1 MIDLTTRYMGFNLKN
16 PIVPSASPLMENVD
30 AMKRME
36 DVGAAALV
44 MNSLFEEQI
53 IKESAGL
60 HHYMEYGNESFAEAL
75 SYFPEPDEFKLET
88 ESYLERVR
96 KAVETVDIPVIG
108 SLNGITTGGWAE
120 YATLIEEAGAKG
132 LELNI
137 YYIPTDPDVSGSEI
151 EERYLEVVR
160 EVRAK
165 IRIPLA
171 VKIGP
176 FFSAPVHMAKQFAL
190 NGANAIVLFNRFY
203 QPDLNLETLEVEP
216 HLVYSNSS
224 ELRLPLRWTAIMYGK
239 IPADMAITSGVHTHI
254 DVLKCMMAGANVAQM
269 ASELLKNGIERIG
282 DIITDLE
289 MWLED
294 HGYNSIAEME
304 GSMSHESVAA
314 PDAYERA
321 NYMKVLHSWRSDPTG
336 WLPS

>member
-1 MIDLTTRYMGFNLKN
+1 MIDLSTSYMGFKLKN
-16 PIVPSASPLMENVD
+16 PLVPSASPLMENLD
-30 AMKRME
+30 AMKKME

-53 IKESAGL
+53 IKESTGL
-60 HHYMEYGNESFAEAL
+60 HHYMEYGRESFAEAL

-88 ESYLERVR
+88 ETYLERVR
-96 KAVETVDIPVIG
+96 KAVESIDIPVIA
-108 SLNGITTGGWAE
+108 SLNGITTGGWVE

-137 YYIPTDPDVSGSEI
+137 YYIPTDPEVSGAEI

-165 IRIPLA
+165 IHIPLA
-171 VKIGP
+171 VKISP
-176 FFSAPVHMAKQFAL
+176 FFSAPVHMARQLSL
-190 NGANAIVLFNRFY
+190 NGANALVMFNRFY
-203 QPDLNLETLEVEP
+203 QPDLDLESLEVVH
-216 HLVYSNSS
+216 HLVYSNSN
-224 ELRLPLRWTAIMYGK
+224 ELRLPLRWVAIMYGK
-239 IPADMAITSGVHTHI
+239 VPADLAVTSGVHTHI
-254 DVLKCMMAGANVAQM
+254 DVLKCMMAGANVTQI
-269 ASELLKNGIERIG
+269 ASELLKNGVERIG

-289 MWLED
+289 MWLEE
-294 HGYNSIAEME
+294 HGYNSITEME

-321 NYMKVLHSWRSDPTG
+321 NYMQVLHSWRNDPTG
-336 WLPS
+336 WLPG